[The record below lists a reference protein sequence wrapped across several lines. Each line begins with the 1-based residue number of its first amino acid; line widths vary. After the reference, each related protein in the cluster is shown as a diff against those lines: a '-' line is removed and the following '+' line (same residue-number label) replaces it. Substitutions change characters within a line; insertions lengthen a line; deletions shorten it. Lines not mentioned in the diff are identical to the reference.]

1 MKKIA
6 IAVHGGAGPDSVHIK
21 QHIKQYEEGLKAA
34 IHRGYAALQD
44 GGSSVDAVE
53 TAVRELE
60 DNPLF
65 NAGRGSALDN
75 NGKVSMDAAIMNGK
89 DLTSGAVANLKNVKN
104 PVTLARTIME
114 KSNYVLLAQESAM
127 KLAEQYELEFEPD
140 EYFVTTYQAE
150 EHKKSQQNEIVKS
163 LFTQSHG
170 TVGAVALD
178 YEGNLAAAT
187 STGGSINGHP
197 GRISD
202 SCLIGIGCYANN
214 DTCAVSATGDGE
226 VIMSGVIAHAVSARI
241 AFTRC
246 TMAEAA
252 NRVLQER
259 LESRK
264 ADIGLITVNTEGH
277 FGISFTSERM
287 HRAWMS
293 STEPL
298 QIRVY

>member
-6 IAVHGGAGPDSVHIK
+6 IAVHGGAGPDSSHIK
-21 QHIKQYEEGLKAA
+21 QKIKEYEEGLKAA
-34 IHRGYAALQD
+34 IHRGYAALHE

-75 NGKVSMDAAIMNGK
+75 NGKVSMDAAIMSGK
-89 DLTSGAVANLKNVKN
+89 DLKSGAVANLKNIKN
-104 PVTLARTIME
+104 PVTLARAIME
-114 KSNYVLLAQESAM
+114 KSNYVLLTQESATI
-127 KLAEQYELEFEPD
+127 LAEQYELEFEQD
-140 EYFVTTYQAE
+140 EYFLTSYQLDE
-150 EHKKSQQNEIVKS
+150 QKKSRENEKVKS
-163 LFTQSHG
+163 LFSQSHG

-178 YEGNLAAAT
+178 YDGNLAAAT
-187 STGGSINGHP
+187 STGGSINRFP

-226 VIMSGVIAHAVSARI
+226 VIMSGVIAHAVSARL
-241 AFTRC
+241 AFTHC

-252 NRVLQER
+252 NRVLDER
-259 LESRK
+259 IERRK
-264 ADIGLITVNTEGH
+264 ADIGLISVNREGH

-293 STEPL
+293 SEEAL
-298 QIRVY
+298 QIEIY